1 MEQLLNIST
10 IPINVEIT
18 VNRARLDYNNHLPKV
33 KVTRDR
39 GGLQIEAEP
48 IKLHLDGQ
56 RMRDSLNMKK
66 SADVTKD
73 FADKGMKVSYQAIAT
88 IVQDGN
94 KLVSPQGISPA
105 EIASQKVQRSIETI
119 LEFLPKEGPEMSWTG
134 GTLKVNYQADKMNF
148 DWDLKQ
154 QAAFNFIPGSI
165 EFRVTQYPDVKIEY
179 VGGPIYVPPSADPNY
194 VEPELDVK
202 V

>member
-94 KLVSPQGISPA
+94 KLISPQGISPA

-154 QAAFNFIPGSI
+154 QAAFNFVPGSI

>member
-154 QAAFNFIPGSI
+154 QAAFNFVPGSI